1 MNETKNYS
9 ITKSGAVILEGGANR
24 GVFTA
29 GALDFLMEQEY
40 YIPHVIG
47 VSAGACNALDYV
59 SRQIGRTRDCMIVTD
74 EKNRYVNKNIKTI
87 VEKKAL
93 LDMDMVFE
101 RYPYEIFPF
110 DFDTYFA
117 SPQTC
122 ELVVTN
128 CETGRAEYLDDRENK
143 ERLLAIGR
151 ASSSMPIACP
161 MVEIDGNEYV
171 DGGVADSIPLHHAI
185 EQGCTKM
192 VVILSNPRNFVK
204 KPEAHRPLYKHMLHK
219 YPKTIQSIDKGQ
231 MEASRA
237 LGLNWFQ
244 AMRFVIMPQAFK
256 RIIPPL
262 GNEFIAMLK
271 DSSLVS
277 VIGFEELTRTGQL
290 IISRTYAAFEIWIVV
305 ALLYLIMTLA
315 ISRFVAL
322 LEKRFS
328 KGTRK

>member
-171 DGGVADSIPLHHAI
+171 DGGVADSIPIIRSLKTGHR
-185 EQGCTKM
+185 KN
-192 VVILSNPRNFVK
+192 VIILTRNFGYRK
-204 KPEAHRPLYKHMLHK
+204 KEGTRGWELYVAAFRK
-219 YPKTIQSIDKGQ
+219 YPNLV
-231 MEASRA
+231 RA
-237 LGLNWFQ
+237 LVNRAKHYNQVLECIEKWEEEGKI
-244 AMRFVIMPQAFK
+244 FVIRPSV
-256 RIIPPL
+256 PL
-262 GNEFIAMLK
+262 
-271 DSSLVS
+271 
-277 VIGFEELTRTGQL
+277 T
-290 IISRTYAAFEIWIVV
+290 ISRTSRSAEEIEKTYQVGVLDAKKQMAALKEWLDI
-305 ALLYLIMTLA
+305 
-315 ISRFVAL
+315 
-322 LEKRFS
+322 
-328 KGTRK
+328 G

>member
-101 RYPYEIFPF
+101 RYPYE
-110 DFDTYFA
+110 
-117 SPQTC
+117 
-122 ELVVTN
+122 
-128 CETGRAEYLDDRENK
+128 
-143 ERLLAIGR
+143 
-151 ASSSMPIACP
+151 

-171 DGGVADSIPLHHAI
+171 DGGVADSIPIIRSLKTGHR
-185 EQGCTKM
+185 KN
-192 VVILSNPRNFVK
+192 VIILTRNFGYRK
-204 KPEAHRPLYKHMLHK
+204 KEGTRGWELYVAAFRK
-219 YPKTIQSIDKGQ
+219 YPNLV
-231 MEASRA
+231 RA
-237 LGLNWFQ
+237 LVNRAKHYNQVLECIEKWEEEGSV
-244 AMRFVIMPQAFK
+244 FVIRPE
-256 RIIPPL
+256 IP
-262 GNEFIAMLK
+262 A
-271 DSSLVS
+271 VS
-277 VIGFEELTRTGQL
+277 R
-290 IISRTYAAFEIWIVV
+290 
-305 ALLYLIMTLA
+305 
-315 ISRFVAL
+315 
-322 LEKRFS
+322 LEKDEEKLREFYQHGYDQM
-328 KGTRK
+328 KANFEALQEFLKEE